1 MDVLSPELLIYLALI
16 TFAAYAVYGLT
27 GFGNVAI
34 ALPVMLFFM
43 PLHTAIPITMLHGLF
58 AGSTVGIAKRR
69 HADLGELRLL
79 APFVVIGLVLGATI
93 LVYVPEKYL
102 LYLLGLFLV
111 CYSCWSLLSPS
122 VSKQIA
128 RGWAAPLGV
137 IGGIFSATFGTGG
150 VLYMVFLVGRIRDK
164 ESLRAT
170 SNLIV
175 FAVAVARLLLLLST
189 GFLTRDHVLLLT
201 ALLLPFVFLGLYAG
215 NHLHSRVSLQR
226 ILQAIWLILIAAGIN
241 VIRQGLTR

>member
-1 MDVLSPELLIYLALI
+1 MDVLSPELLIYLALT

-79 APFVVIGLVLGATI
+79 APFVLIGLILGATI

-137 IGGIFSATFGTGG
+137 VGGIFSATFGTGG
-150 VLYMVFLVGRIRDK
+150 VLYMVFPCRPHPRQRV
-164 ESLRAT
+164 
-170 SNLIV
+170 
-175 FAVAVARLLLLLST
+175 VAR
-189 GFLTRDHVLLLT
+189 
-201 ALLLPFVFLGLYAG
+201 
-215 NHLHSRVSLQR
+215 N
-226 ILQAIWLILIAAGIN
+226 
-241 VIRQGLTR
+241 